1 VLHDVPRLRC
11 ATRDADDLR
20 ARCCAFD
27 HDRVQLPDESRY
39 REARSHARFARRER
53 VGTLSGSDALPRCA
67 ARHVRTAAGRSRCE
81 RRDCATAGLP
91 RPRWRAEHARGA
103 RPYPPGCRGLGL
115 WGPVGTGKT
124 HAIAAYLRAARERLI
139 PGVLLPASSLQ
150 LQLESAQRFSNH
162 ETSGALV
169 ARYVQIPILALDD
182 VDKLLPTSPSVALAI
197 YELLDARWREERP
210 LCLTCNV
217 EPRDLAGVVFERF
230 ERHGVAIDDRWLDMT
245 DWAAYPGASRRG
257 QRVPAEAR

>member
-1 VLHDVPRLRC
+1 MTCRDCGAPLATRTISALGVNRAITIACSCQTSRDTARREATLDSLGESVWALSQVPTRFRGAQLDTSVPRPVG
-11 ATRDADDLR
+11 R
-20 ARCCAFD
+20 AVNAAIA
-27 HDRVQLPDESRY
+27 QLPDYRDRAGEPNM
-39 REARSHARFARRER
+39 REA
-53 VGTLSGSDALPRCA
+53 L
-67 ARHVRTAAGRSRCE
+67 GRI
-81 RRDCATAGLP
+81 
-91 RPRWRAEHARGA
+91 RPG
-103 RPYPPGCRGLGL
+103 GRGLGL